1 MELTHRYA
9 FPDRFVSGAVG
20 EPEKRVFFVQTRQ
33 GSRMTNVVCER
44 QQIRVLAEH
53 ISQVL
58 TELEQIGGIRSDR
71 EAGRAR
77 PWDSDPLDVPLDEDF
92 RAGTMAITWVPETS
106 SLKVELFAQGVYRK
120 MAHPGALG
128 EDDKVLQVVI
138 TPALTLPQ
146 ELLFN

>member
-71 EAGRAR
+71 EAGRDR
-77 PWDSDPLDVPLDEDF
+77 KSTRLN
-92 RAGTMAITWVPETS
+92 S
-106 SLKVELFAQGVYRK
+106 S
-120 MAHPGALG
+120 H
-128 EDDKVLQVVI
+128 
-138 TPALTLPQ
+138 T
-146 ELLFN
+146 